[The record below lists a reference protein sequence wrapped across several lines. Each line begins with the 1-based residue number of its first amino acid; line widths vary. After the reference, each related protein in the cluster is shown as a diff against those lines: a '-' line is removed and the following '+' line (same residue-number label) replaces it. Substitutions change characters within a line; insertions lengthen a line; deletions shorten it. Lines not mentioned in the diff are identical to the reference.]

1 MKRVRREEFAEA
13 LRSRV
18 LITDGAMG
26 TQLQE
31 KGLPAGSCP
40 EMLNL
45 THPHWVQEVH
55 RSYAELGVDILVA
68 NTFGGNRL
76 KLSEYGLQEKVAEIN
91 GRGIA
96 LAREAAGERAW
107 VAASIGPTGRF
118 VEPLGDLAFEEAR
131 EVFREQVSA
140 CQTAG
145 ADLLL
150 METFSDI
157 REMKAG
163 IRAARELS
171 SSIPL
176 LCTMTFQENLRTVL
190 GTGPEEVGCVLEA
203 LGADVVGANCGLGP
217 ERLYEAFCQM
227 RRISRK
233 PLIFQPNAGLPSV
246 KEGSVVYPA
255 SPKLMATY
263 AARFAREGA
272 NIVGSC
278 CGATPA
284 HVAAIVRAVRG
295 MAPAPRRVVAATT
308 AASRT
313 RTVSIGGGGLPA
325 LVGERIN
332 PARRKELAQELRCG
346 QFSWARRAA
355 REQVQ
360 QGAALLD
367 IHVGLSGVDE
377 AELMRQA
384 VLELQRA
391 VDVPLML
398 DSSDP
403 KVLEA
408 GLKECEGKAILNSV
422 NGKEESLSRILPLA
436 KMYGA
441 AVVGLTFD
449 EQGVPQ
455 TARERLAIAR
465 RIVEAAQEIGIPKED
480 LLIDCLV
487 MTVGAQQDQA
497 LETLEALRR
506 VKEELGV
513 ATLLGISNVSHG
525 LPQRSWL
532 NAAFLSMALAAGL
545 DAAIVDPLDPRVKE
559 SFLAGCVLAGRD
571 EKARR
576 YLSVGA
582 QGPALGQRSTP
593 SDPKETGEKDRLL
606 KGILSAVVEGHREE
620 VVPLVEEAL
629 RQGIPPLQISDQAL
643 VGGLEVVGRGFGE
656 GSLFLPQVM
665 LAAETVQAAF
675 GCLKEELCGE
685 AVGKVLLAT
694 VYGDIHDIGKNIVST
709 LLQNH
714 GFEVF
719 DLGKGVPAEEIYRA
733 AEAHQADLVG
743 LSALMTTTMPQMGV
757 VADLFRQKGCPIPIM
772 IGGAVVSQAF
782 AEEIGA
788 HLYAKDALEAVAKA
802 RKLMAQKAKAEELP
816 CPPAPLSHL
825 PVDSRLATVILAAG
839 KGVRMRSEQP
849 KVLHP
854 LGGIPLVRYPVEL
867 SREVGSSRIVVV
879 IGYRAEEVKQA
890 FSPGEVELAE
900 QREQLGSGHAVLQAL
915 PLLRDFSGEVL
926 ILSGDVPGLRAH
938 TLLKMLQRHRE
949 EGAAL
954 TFLTTLPPDP
964 SGYGR
969 VARGADGR
977 VLRVVEEVD
986 ATPEEKGLREINA
999 GIYCCA
1005 KPFLDEALP
1014 HIERDN
1020 RQGEHYLTDL
1030 VGMAF
1035 SQGGR
1040 VLAFEVTDF
1049 WEVLGVNTP
1058 EELARMEEVLQS
1070 TTGSGWRP

>member
-1 MKRVRREEFAEA
+1 MRSVRKEDFAEA
-13 LRSRV
+13 LRARV
-18 LITDGAMG
+18 LTMDGAMG

-40 EMLNL
+40 ELLNL
-45 THPHWVQEVH
+45 THPQWVQEVH
-55 RSYAELGVDILVA
+55 HSYAALGVDILVA

-91 GRGIA
+91 GQGIA
-96 LAREAAGERAW
+96 LAREAAGEPAW

-118 VEPLGDLAFEEAR
+118 IEPLGELAFEEAR
-131 EVFREQVSA
+131 EAFREQISA
-140 CQTAG
+140 CLAAG

-157 REMKAG
+157 REIKAA
-163 IRAARELS
+163 IRAARDL

-176 LCTMTFQENLRTVL
+176 LCTMTFQDNLRTVL
-190 GTGPEEVGCVLEA
+190 GTGPEEAGCILEA
-203 LGADVVGANCGLGP
+203 QGADVVGANCGLGP

-227 RRISRK
+227 RRVSRK

-246 KEGSVVYPA
+246 QGGAVVYPA
-255 SPKLMATY
+255 SPEIMATY
-263 AARFAREGA
+263 AAKFAREGA

-295 MAPAPRRVVAATT
+295 MAPTPRRGVAVATT
-308 AASRT
+308 ASRT
-313 RTVSIGGGGLPA
+313 RTVSIGGRGLPV

-332 PARRKELAQELRCG
+332 PARRKDLAQELRGG

-360 QGAALLD
+360 QGAGLLD
-367 IHVGLSGVDE
+367 IHVGMAGVDE

-384 VLELQRA
+384 VVELQRV

-422 NGKEESLSRILPLA
+422 NGNKESLSRVLPLA
-436 KMYGA
+436 KRYGA

-449 EQGVPQ
+449 EKGVPQ
-455 TARERLAIAR
+455 TARDRLAIAR
-465 RIVEAAQEIGIPKED
+465 QIVEAAQEIGIPRED

-497 LETLEALRR
+497 LETLEAVRW
-506 VKEELGV
+506 VKEQLGV
-513 ATLLGISNVSHG
+513 ATILGISNVSHG

-559 SFLAGCVLAGRD
+559 TFLAGGVLAGRD
-571 EKARR
+571 ENARR
-576 YLSVGA
+576 YLSIGG
-582 QGPALGQRSTP
+582 QEPTLGQRSTP
-593 SDPKETGEKDRLL
+593 SSPRETGGKERVLR
-606 KGILSAVVEGHREE
+606 GIFSAVVEGHREE

-629 RQGIPPLQISDQAL
+629 KQGIQALQISDQAL
-643 VGGLEVVGRGFGE
+643 VAGLEEVGRGFEE

-685 AVGKVLLAT
+685 GVGKVLLAT

-709 LLQNH
+709 LLLNH

-719 DLGKGVPAEEIYRA
+719 DLGKSVPAEEIYRA
-733 AEAHQADLVG
+733 AVAHRVDLVG

-757 VADLFRQKGCPIPIM
+757 VADLFRRKDCSIPIM
-772 IGGAVVSQAF
+772 IGGAVVSQAY

-788 HLYAKDALEAVAKA
+788 HFYAKNALEAVAKA
-802 RKLMAQKAKAEELP
+802 RKLMAQA
-816 CPPAPLSHL
+816 
-825 PVDSRLATVILAAG
+825 RN
-839 KGVRMRSEQP
+839 
-849 KVLHP
+849 
-854 LGGIPLVRYPVEL
+854 
-867 SREVGSSRIVVV
+867 RER
-879 IGYRAEEVKQA
+879 
-890 FSPGEVELAE
+890 
-900 QREQLGSGHAVLQAL
+900 
-915 PLLRDFSGEVL
+915 
-926 ILSGDVPGLRAH
+926 
-938 TLLKMLQRHRE
+938 
-949 EGAAL
+949 
-954 TFLTTLPPDP
+954 DP
-964 SGYGR
+964 S
-969 VARGADGR
+969 
-977 VLRVVEEVD
+977 
-986 ATPEEKGLREINA
+986 
-999 GIYCCA
+999 
-1005 KPFLDEALP
+1005 F
-1014 HIERDN
+1014 
-1020 RQGEHYLTDL
+1020 DL
-1030 VGMAF
+1030 
-1035 SQGGR
+1035 
-1040 VLAFEVTDF
+1040 
-1049 WEVLGVNTP
+1049 
-1058 EELARMEEVLQS
+1058 
-1070 TTGSGWRP
+1070 